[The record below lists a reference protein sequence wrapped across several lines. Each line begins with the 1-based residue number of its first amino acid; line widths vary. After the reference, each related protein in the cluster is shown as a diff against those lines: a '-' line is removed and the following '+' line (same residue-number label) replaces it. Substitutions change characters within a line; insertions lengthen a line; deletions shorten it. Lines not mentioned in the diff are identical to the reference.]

1 MEQSRKR
8 FPVLNE
14 HLPLRYVAL
23 FSSYAKGN
31 FTASSDIDLLGEKKL
46 CKIVKSSVR

>member
-8 FPVLNE
+8 LPVLNE
-14 HLPLRYVAL
+14 HLLLRYVA
-23 FSSYAKGN
+23 FSYAKGN